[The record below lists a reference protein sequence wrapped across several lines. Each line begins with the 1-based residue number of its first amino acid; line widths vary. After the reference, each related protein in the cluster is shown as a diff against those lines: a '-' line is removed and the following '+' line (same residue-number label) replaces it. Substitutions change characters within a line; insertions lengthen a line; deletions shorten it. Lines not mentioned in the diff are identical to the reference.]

1 LWPMPYVESEVSRLH
16 GSNYFATF
24 DLSHGYWQLP
34 LAVESQ
40 ECQSF
45 ITPDGVYS
53 PTRVLHGT
61 TNAVTH
67 MQSVLQEVLL
77 PLAEHLLAW
86 LDDLLLHA
94 SSIENLFGY
103 LRTFFGLCRNFNL
116 KLHPGKCVLFS
127 VMVRW
132 CGRLISSAGS
142 KFDPRRI
149 QGLLDMA
156 PPVTGADLQ
165 QFTCAVNWM
174 RTAIP
179 SFSTLVSPLHKLL
192 EVVYARAGGKRTK
205 TAVARVLLA
214 EAGWTD
220 THQKAFECCQN
231 ALSHATTL
239 SHPSYE
245 KRVCLYTD
253 ASQEFWSAIAT
264 QVPPG
269 DLDLPLDEQR
279 HEPLAFLSGS
289 FTGAMRRWPIIEKE
303 AYAIIAACDR
313 LDWLLQRA
321 DGFSLFTDHHNLL
334 YVFNPNGSH
343 GAQSAHSAAK
353 LIRWALK
360 LSSYRYTIEHVSGS
374 DNVWSDMLTRW
385 AAPSLQVRASVLM
398 LAPVAPTLDSSFIW
412 PTPRE
417 IRLVQDAA
425 ISTASLSRTVL
436 PILVDNELY
445 RTPSGQVWIPPEA
458 QDLQLR
464 ICVVAHTGHG
474 GHRGLTTTTES
485 IKAVFFWKTLIDDVR
500 TFCNTC
506 LHCCSTIGG
515 DRTPR
520 PYGQALHASQPNEV
534 IHFDFLFMGPSLA
547 GYKYLLLIKDDL
559 SGYLWLLPSAS
570 ADAAA
575 TVDALSLWFAAFGV
589 ATTWVS
595 DRGSHFKNLVIDAL
609 RKSLRTQHHFTTAY
623 SPWANGTVERACREV
638 LRATRALLSEFQL
651 RPNQWPDVARI
662 VQSIINN
669 SPSPQRGNIAP
680 ITAFTGR
687 EPDSP
692 LQSLVHSTT
701 GTTMT
706 LDTARA
712 TQLVNTQELRSS
724 VEAIH

>member
-1 LWPMPYVESEVSRLH
+1 
-16 GSNYFATF
+16 
-24 DLSHGYWQLP
+24 
-34 LAVESQ
+34 
-40 ECQSF
+40 
-45 ITPDGVYS
+45 
-53 PTRVLHGT
+53 
-61 TNAVTH
+61 
-67 MQSVLQEVLL
+67 
-77 PLAEHLLAW
+77 
-86 LDDLLLHA
+86 
-94 SSIENLFGY
+94 
-103 LRTFFGLCRNFNL
+103 
-116 KLHPGKCVLFS
+116 
-127 VMVRW
+127 
-132 CGRLISSAGS
+132 
-142 KFDPRRI
+142 
-149 QGLLDMA
+149 MA

-192 EVVYARAGGKRTK
+192 EIVYTRAGGKRTK
-205 TAVARVLLA
+205 TAVARVLIA
-214 EAGWTD
+214 DAGWTD

-253 ASQEFWSAIAT
+253 ASQEFWSASAT

-269 DLDLPLDEQR
+269 DLDLPSDEQR

-425 ISTASLSRTVL
+425 ISTASLSRTAL
-436 PILVDNELY
+436 PIIVDDELY
-445 RTPSGQVWIPPEA
+445 RTPSGQFWIPPEA

-515 DRTPR
+515 DRTLR
-520 PYGQALHASQPNEV
+520 PYVQALHVSQPNEV
-534 IHFDFLFMGPSLA
+534 IHFDFLFMVPSLA

-609 RKSLRTQHHFTTAY
+609 RKNLRSQHHFTTAS
-623 SPWANGTVERACREV
+623 SPWENGTVERACREV

-687 EPDSP
+687 KPDSP
-692 LQSLVHSTT
+692 LQKPCSLDNRHVHDTGYCPGHST
-701 GTTMT
+701 GKHPG
-706 LDTARA
+706 A
-712 TQLVNTQELRSS
+712 TFQRRGHSQAGVKVRS
-724 VEAIH
+724 I